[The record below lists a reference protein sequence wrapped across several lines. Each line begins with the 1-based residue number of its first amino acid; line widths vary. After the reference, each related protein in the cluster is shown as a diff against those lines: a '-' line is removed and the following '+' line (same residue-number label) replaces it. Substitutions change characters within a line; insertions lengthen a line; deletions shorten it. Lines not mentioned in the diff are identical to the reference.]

1 MNISETYIPLK
12 SAFHLGPDPID
23 KPDMGI
29 SIQKFPFQ
37 SSYDFPVPVHPAS
50 KISGLTDHTFS
61 DPFIKE
67 NSSFTYPVFVPYG
80 TGKFGEAI
88 IMLHGLNERNWDKYL
103 PWAQNLANQ
112 TKKPVILF
120 PFSFHINRSPQDWY
134 DPRKLNEYLLIRQ
147 KQYRDVQASSF
158 LNLALSN
165 RLTEYP
171 ERFFLSGYQ
180 SVNDLSQLIRT
191 IQAGQHPLFEKGTQ
205 TNLFAYSI
213 GVFLLQCMMIANPD
227 NLLDNSKFFFL
238 AGGSL
243 FCHMNGVS
251 KYIMDSKAHESIQNY
266 YIFRMEDEIMEEK
279 IATSILNLT
288 QIGQAFRSMILPD
301 RFRQIREN
309 MFRFFN
315 KNLRVVALKND
326 QVIPAKESAEAIA
339 CGLNK
344 IPDNVTIIDPPY
356 PYIHENPF
364 PVKLKEYKKAIDSVF
379 EMVFGQAAAFLG

>member
-1 MNISETYIPLK
+1 M
-12 SAFHLGPDPID
+12 D
-23 KPDMGI
+23 I
-29 SIQKFPFQ
+29 SIEKYSFT
-37 SSYDFPVPVHPAS
+37 SSYDFPVPLHPELN
-50 KISGLTDHTFS
+50 ISGLTDHSFA

-67 NSSFTYPVFVPYG
+67 NSIFNYPVFLPSG
-80 TGKFGEAI
+80 TRKFSEAI

-103 PWAQNLANQ
+103 PWARYLASQ

-134 DPRKLNEYLLIRQ
+134 DPRKLSEYLLIRQ
-147 KQYRDVQASSF
+147 KKYRDIKASSF
-158 LNLALSN
+158 MNLALSN

-180 SVNDLSQLIRT
+180 SVNDLTSLIKQ
-191 IQAGQHPLFEKGTQ
+191 IQSGQHLLFKKGTR

-227 NLLDNSKFFFL
+227 NLLDDSKFFFL

-251 KYIMDSKAHESIQNY
+251 KYIMDSHAHESIRNY
-266 YIFRMEDEIMEEK
+266 YVFRMEDEIREK
-279 IATSILNLT
+279 KGATPILDLT
-288 QIGQAFRSMILPD
+288 QIGKAFRSMILPD
-301 RFRQIREN
+301 RFSQIREN

-315 KNLRVVALKND
+315 KNLRVIALKND
-326 QVIPAKESAEAIA
+326 RIIPAKESAEAIA
-339 CGLNK
+339 CGQHKLPENL
-344 IPDNVTIIDPPY
+344 TIIDPPY
-356 PYIHENPF
+356 PCIHENPF
-364 PVKLKEYKKAIDSVF
+364 PVKRKEYKKAIDSVF